1 MYRKNHNNPHWNT
14 CFVEGRREALISF
27 WSVAL
32 TTTKT
37 MRFIDDD
44 AKTASTSSAIR
55 KAVEKA
61 KEKGISLS
69 IGTCEFTYCLRISDG
84 PLAAAADDDDDD
96 GDAQLS
102 VFPYLILSL
111 VSCSIAPLCASVSR
125 WQSLTL
131 AACLADFLV
140 RWQTFG
146 LGSLSLSPDS
156 PDLSLRESS
165 WLRLTLLPSLLWL
178 WQL

>member
-1 MYRKNHNNPHWNT
+1 
-14 CFVEGRREALISF
+14 
-27 WSVAL
+27 
-32 TTTKT
+32 

-55 KAVEKA
+55 KAVEQRQAKA

-125 WQSLTL
+125 
-131 AACLADFLV
+131 
-140 RWQTFG
+140 
-146 LGSLSLSPDS
+146 
-156 PDLSLRESS
+156 
-165 WLRLTLLPSLLWL
+165 
-178 WQL
+178 